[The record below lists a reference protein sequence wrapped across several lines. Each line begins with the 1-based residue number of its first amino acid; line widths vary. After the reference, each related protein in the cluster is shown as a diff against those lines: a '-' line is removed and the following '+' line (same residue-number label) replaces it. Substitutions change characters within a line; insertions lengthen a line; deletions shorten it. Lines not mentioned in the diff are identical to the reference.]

1 MSIEA
6 SKTKILLHC
15 HFKFRLS
22 RSIYREVSVIITLKM
37 AQAHTS
43 NAMLEK
49 SVLDKYLSLPQ
60 GDRVCATYI
69 WIDGPGEGLRSKV
82 SNAAILCGL

>member
-1 MSIEA
+1 
-6 SKTKILLHC
+6 
-15 HFKFRLS
+15 
-22 RSIYREVSVIITLKM
+22 M

-43 NAMLEK
+43 KAMLEK

-69 WIDGPGEGLRSKV
+69 WIDGTGEGLRSKV
-82 SNAAILCGL
+82 SNNAVMLCCLWFFIDLFYV

>member
-1 MSIEA
+1 MQVFTQI
-6 SKTKILLHC
+6 
-15 HFKFRLS
+15 
-22 RSIYREVSVIITLKM
+22 LKM
-37 AQAHTS
+37 TQATS

-69 WIDGPGEGLRSKV
+69 WIDGTGEGLRSKV
-82 SNAAILCGL
+82 REVLFS

>member
-1 MSIEA
+1 
-6 SKTKILLHC
+6 
-15 HFKFRLS
+15 
-22 RSIYREVSVIITLKM
+22 M

-43 NAMLEK
+43 KAMLEK

-69 WIDGPGEGLRSKV
+69 WIDGTGEGLRSKV
-82 SNAAILCGL
+82 SNAAILCGF

>member
-1 MSIEA
+1 MQ
-6 SKTKILLHC
+6 
-15 HFKFRLS
+15 
-22 RSIYREVSVIITLKM
+22 IYTQILKM
-37 AQAHTS
+37 TQATS

-69 WIDGPGEGLRSKV
+69 WIDGTGEGLRSKV
-82 SNAAILCGL
+82 REVLFSWFVSVNLIPYKGPVSGV

>member
-1 MSIEA
+1 
-6 SKTKILLHC
+6 
-15 HFKFRLS
+15 
-22 RSIYREVSVIITLKM
+22 M

-43 NAMLEK
+43 KAMLEK

-69 WIDGPGEGLRSKV
+69 WIDGTGEGLRSKV
-82 SNAAILCGL
+82 RKVFSAEF

>member
-1 MSIEA
+1 M
-6 SKTKILLHC
+6 T
-15 HFKFRLS
+15 
-22 RSIYREVSVIITLKM
+22 
-37 AQAHTS
+37 QPTS

-69 WIDGPGEGLRSKV
+69 WIDGTGEGLRSKV
-82 SNAAILCGL
+82 SNALLFISLKLYFMFQGSVSGVQALQGGGSAHVEL

>member
-1 MSIEA
+1 M
-6 SKTKILLHC
+6 TQ
-15 HFKFRLS
+15 
-22 RSIYREVSVIITLKM
+22 V
-37 AQAHTS
+37 TS

-69 WIDGPGEGLRSKV
+69 WIDGTGEGLRSKV
-82 SNAAILCGL
+82 SNAAILCGF

>member
-1 MSIEA
+1 MNH
-6 SKTKILLHC
+6 LC
-15 HFKFRLS
+15 VVQ
-22 RSIYREVSVIITLKM
+22 IYTQILKM
-37 AQAHTS
+37 TQATS

-69 WIDGPGEGLRSKV
+69 WIDGTGEGLRSKV
-82 SNAAILCGL
+82 REVLFS